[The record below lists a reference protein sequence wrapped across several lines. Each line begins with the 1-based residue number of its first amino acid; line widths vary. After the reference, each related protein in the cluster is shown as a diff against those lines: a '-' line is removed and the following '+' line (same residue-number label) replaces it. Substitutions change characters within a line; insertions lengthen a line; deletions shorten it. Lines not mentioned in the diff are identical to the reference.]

1 MTTEH
6 ASGMAVNAF
15 NTPFKA
21 QIRERIT
28 SLNQTTYRPNEGS
41 NPTTTITA
49 SSKLLTINKYM

>member
-21 QIRERIT
+21 QIGERIT
-28 SLNQTTYRPNEGS
+28 SLNQTNCRWNEGLS
-41 NPTTTITA
+41 PTATIPA
-49 SSKLLTINKYM
+49 NNELPTINKYL